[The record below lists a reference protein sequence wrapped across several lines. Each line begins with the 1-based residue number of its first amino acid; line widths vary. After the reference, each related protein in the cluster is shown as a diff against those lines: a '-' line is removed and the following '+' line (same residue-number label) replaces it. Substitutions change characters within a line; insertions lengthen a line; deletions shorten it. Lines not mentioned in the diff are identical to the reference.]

1 MSTRLHHLRKVKT
14 KECTQC
20 GGLMSLETAT
30 VDTGS
35 TPDTHTQ
42 YETEYWLC
50 GSCGAED
57 DYIP

>member
-1 MSTRLHHLRKVKT
+1 
-14 KECTQC
+14 
-20 GGLMSLETAT
+20 MSLETAT